1 MSDLS
6 RYEPIA
12 EAIARLFQ
20 PYVEVV
26 LHDIRRNRIAAIFNS
41 FSQRKPGDD
50 SLIED
55 AQGLARSAA
64 VHGPYDE
71 KRGADGRRIRYV
83 SSVLRDDRGEAAG
96 LMCINFDV
104 SVLGE
109 IHGAIEGLLSS
120 TADSAEF
127 DQLFADDWQVRINA
141 FVREY
146 LQEKS
151 RALSSLRPAE
161 RAELVAALHGAG
173 AFRAKNAAN
182 HVADVLGISRAT
194 VYKYLS
200 KESDGRTETDAKRRD
215 DKTS

>member
-127 DQLFADDWQVRINA
+127 DQLFADDWQARINA

-200 KESDGRTETDAKRRD
+200 KASDGRTETDAKRRD